1 MFTKILIVAAVV
13 AIALAVYGLFAGFNG
28 WWPFGSGGGDG
39 YQNGTATEANMH
51 DDTARPPESFTVEIH
66 EGTIMYMNNEV
77 SLEELEEILER
88 YLHFEEVW
96 ILTDAFRAYSVTF
109 ESVRA
114 LFRAFNIAFAE
125 N

>member
-13 AIALAVYGLFAGFNG
+13 AVALAVYGMLAGFNG
-28 WWPFGSGGGDG
+28 WWPFGGGGNG
-39 YQNGTATEANMH
+39 YRNGTATNANQE
-51 DDTARPPESFTVEIH
+51 TARSPESFTVEIH
-66 EGTIMYMNNEV
+66 EGTIMYMHHEV
-77 SLEELEEILER
+77 TLDELEEILER
-88 YLHFEEVW
+88 YQYLDEVW

-125 N
+125 S